1 MPFFLLEI
9 GLSLVLYM
17 TPDLANINM
26 AQLQV
31 LLIEDTVG
39 IPILKILEKWGYE
52 VTLAQDGEQA
62 WNLLKEKRFDLFL
75 VDWMLPGMSG
85 LDLVKRIRQHEP
97 YQRAPIIMISGKAEK
112 SDVVVAIGSGV
123 DNYIAKPFT
132 AVQLRDKID
141 AVWQQHQKSQ
151 AGYQRIT
158 RIVAG
163 HKAFRADDVTPIV
176 LLGEPVNGERE
187 LATQDRRVLV
197 DYLDLIADTIEAI
210 NNDLPDLKLGY
221 RIEVSTGA
229 IIEQL
234 KKDHFAN
241 RVVAVLVSPQCT
253 GSPVLMARLM
263 RERLESAIP
272 VLVCCDEGDRVAEGE
287 LGKYQ
292 AELIRKASIGSAQWK
307 EILFTRAIEPWL
319 ARDPDV
325 TLDDADEMLI
335 QKLRD
340 SLR

>member
-1 MPFFLLEI
+1 
-9 GLSLVLYM
+9 
-17 TPDLANINM
+17 M

-52 VTLAQDGEQA
+52 VTLTQDGEQA
-62 WNLLKEKRFDLFL
+62 WSLLKEKRFDLFL

-85 LDLVKRIRQHEP
+85 LDLVKRIRQHEH
-97 YQRAPIIMISGKAEK
+97 YQRAPIIMISGRAEK

-151 AGYQRIT
+151 KGYQRIGK
-158 RIVAG
+158 IVAG
-163 HKAFRADDVTPIV
+163 HKAFRADDNTPII
-176 LLGEPVNGERE
+176 LLGEAVNSERE
-187 LATQDRRVLV
+187 LAIQDRRLLV
-197 DYLDLIADTIEAI
+197 DYLSMITDTVEAI
-210 NNDLPDLKLGY
+210 NGDLPDLKLGY

-234 KKDHFAN
+234 KKDHFAS
-241 RVVAVLVSPQCT
+241 RVAAVLVSPQCT

-272 VLVCCDEGDRVAEGE
+272 VLVCCDEGDRVAESE

-292 AELIRKASIGSAQWK
+292 AELIRKASVGPTQWK

-319 ARDPDV
+319 ERGPE
-325 TLDDADEMLI
+325 TPLEEEDEKLI

-340 SLR
+340 SLS